1 MTERSAIVME
11 SLERVADKAG
21 DPAPLV
27 YERLFAAQPE
37 MRALF
42 SLDRNDAIKGNMLA
56 QLIDCMIDLSEEGHY
71 ARGLIRAEMVNHGN
85 LGVPPEV
92 FITFVDTVIAT
103 FRDVLGEDWSKEFD
117 EAWSGLAREFR
128 SMLET
133 AAA

>member
-1 MTERSAIVME
+1 MSEAAIIA
-11 SLERVADKAG
+11 SLELVADRVG

-42 SLDRNDAIKGNMLA
+42 TLDRDNAVRGNMLA
-56 QLIDCMIDLSEEGHY
+56 QLIDAMIDLAGEGRY
-71 ARGLIRAEMVNHGN
+71 ARGLIQTEVINHSN

-103 FRDVLGEDWSKEFD
+103 FRDALGAEWTEEF
-117 EAWSGLAREFR
+117 EGAWGDLAQQFNA
-128 SMLET
+128 MLET
-133 AAA
+133 EAA